1 MVSYVS
7 IVYGFLADL
16 ILFGEKFGAVELIAL
31 TVMMSTILGISI
43 QKIREK
49 NLVAIKDELKE
60 ENRKSQAGKMEQELK

>member
-43 QKIREK
+43 QKVREK
-49 NLVAIKDELKE
+49 KLEAIKEGLKE
-60 ENRKSQAGKMEQELK
+60 ENKTNQAGNLE

>member
-43 QKIREK
+43 QKVREK
-49 NLVAIKDELKE
+49 KLEAIKEGLNE
-60 ENRKSQAGKMEQELK
+60 EKKTS

>member
-43 QKIREK
+43 QKVREK
-49 NLVAIKDELKE
+49 KLEAMKE
-60 ENRKSQAGKMEQELK
+60 GLN

>member
-43 QKIREK
+43 QKVREK
-49 NLVAIKDELKE
+49 KLEAIKEGLKE
-60 ENRKSQAGKMEQELK
+60 EKKTSQAGNLE

>member
-43 QKIREK
+43 QKVREK
-49 NLVAIKDELKE
+49 KLEAIKEGLKE
-60 ENRKSQAGKMEQELK
+60 ENKTSQAGNLE